1 MKTWK
6 NIILLAVCVLLSGC
20 HSKSKVDPATSS
32 NWQCTQSTTVLQ
44 LENNQDTLQK
54 TRQVFILPYDAIVQD
69 ENTDTQEAREKALE
83 LCSQM
88 FKDIDGVTF
97 ESEAVETGIQ
107 CTLTID
113 YGQAGLSQL
122 KEAGLTDELG
132 LKEGY
137 ISLSDT
143 IDKLESDGFACQA
156 VSQ

>member
-1 MKTWK
+1 
-6 NIILLAVCVLLSGC
+6 
-20 HSKSKVDPATSS
+20 
-32 NWQCTQSTTVLQ
+32 
-44 LENNQDTLQK
+44 
-54 TRQVFILPYDAIVQD
+54 
-69 ENTDTQEAREKALE
+69 
-83 LCSQM
+83 M

-97 ESEAVETGIQ
+97 ESEAAETGIQ

-113 YGQAGLSQL
+113 YGQADLSQL